1 MISKLNTRIS
11 PASYLAMLALFVAL
25 GGVSYAAVGQIGT
38 SEIKNG
44 AVTKKKLRK
53 DAVATAKI
61 APAAVTTAKIGDDA
75 VTGQKVAEA
84 TLGTVPSAA
93 LLAGKAPSAFE
104 SKGFGGGGDASFVK
118 LTTNTVKTVA
128 TQPLPAGT
136 YLILARGGVN
146 NNGEEVPAGET
157 CALAAGGITQQVQ
170 FGAFAKNT
178 EPGDREEFSLFV
190 IATLPSG
197 GDAVLSCDTTSKWE
211 DGNVTDPTIAAV
223 SVQP

>member
-1 MISKLNTRIS
+1 MISKLSTRVS
-11 PASYLAMLALFVAL
+11 PASLVAMLALFVAL

-53 DAVATAKI
+53 
-61 APAAVTTAKIGDDA
+61 AAVTTAKIGDDA

-93 LLAGKAPSAFE
+93 DAALLGGKAPASFE
-104 SKGFGGGGDASFVK
+104 SKGFGGSGDASFVK
-118 LTTNTVKTVA
+118 LTTKAVKTVG
-128 TQPLPAGT
+128 TQALPAGT
-136 YLILARGGVN
+136 YLVLARGGVN
-146 NNGEEVPAGET
+146 NNGEEIPAGES
-157 CALAAGGITQQVQ
+157 CALSAGGVTQQVQ

-197 GDAVLSCDTTSKWE
+197 GDAVLSCDTTNNWE
-211 DGNVTDPTIAAV
+211 EGNVTDPTIAAI
-223 SVQP
+223 SLQP